1 MRKSP
6 VTQGRLNCGMIVLAR
21 AILGHGDI
29 GTEGDLSPATLLL
42 VCHPGRSRMRVYD
55 GSSALVLPSAP
66 WPFMC

>member
-6 VTQGRLNCGMIVLAR
+6 VTQGSLNCGMIVLAR

-42 VCHPGRSRMRVYD
+42 VCHPSFPRQK
-55 GSSALVLPSAP
+55 
-66 WPFMC
+66 